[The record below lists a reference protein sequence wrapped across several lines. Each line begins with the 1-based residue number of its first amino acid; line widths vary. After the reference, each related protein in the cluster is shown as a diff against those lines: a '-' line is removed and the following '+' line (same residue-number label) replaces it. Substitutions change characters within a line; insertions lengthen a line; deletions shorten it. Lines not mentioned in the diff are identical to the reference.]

1 MNRKVR
7 ETPPWVETDA
17 PSLVDLLPY
26 HSVDPEGNIVLLID
40 SSDAAP
46 RWMGVAWKLV
56 PPETEAA
63 PEAELGV
70 LASRLDGLLSTLPE
84 GSVAQFIL
92 QARRDISSKLET
104 WRQAARETSELLRD
118 LAHSR
123 CRALDALEFPF
134 KGRPFRARS
143 IDVYFTLA
151 LKTAW
156 ADLRVDPRE
165 ALRLEPGS
173 PSPLENRLHDAYVK
187 ERRRILDLAATVENL
202 LAASN
207 ITHVRLDEEGLAR
220 LVYGILNPG
229 KEAPQAI
236 PRTSRGELLRERL
249 AASGLRADLDL
260 GVVALGSALHKV
272 VSVTGLPSVTWP
284 GMLVRSADL
293 TAPIEFVP
301 EFDLVLQIDVPDQE
315 EARRR
320 FTGVRKDAT
329 NQSQNAHQSPTL
341 APLLQEFVSLEM
353 ELAGGARVLSAR
365 IHAILRGSGEEELD
379 EWVRSARNA
388 LHQAGFRTVL
398 EDALAPTL
406 FLQALPLAYRPAND
420 RALRRG
426 RKALTLNVAHLLPL
440 YGAMKGTREP
450 GQILL
455 NRLGEPVFLNFFS
468 SQLAPHAIVSGQPG
482 SGKSVFANDLILNAR
497 RAGARVVVLDR
508 GGSYQRLCELLGGA
522 YVALDTRRPRRINPC
537 GTSGPGGD
545 CSEEANS
552 FLRDWLVEIATQG
565 RGDLSVHDRSVLSIA
580 VRKAFAAK
588 PGSEIFLSDLEAA
601 LRSLAPE
608 APVARELAVCL
619 SDFAGRGPYARF
631 FDGPN
636 ELDFGNPFVAIDLA
650 GAALE
655 DAVAS
660 ILIMA
665 IMHYI
670 ADSARRW
677 PHEEKYLVIDEAW
690 TLLRSPA
697 AARFIVNVSRTARK
711 NRLSLVVVSQQ
722 VTDFE
727 GPTGQAIV
735 DQAPYKV
742 FLRQNAQ
749 AITAAQ
755 SFLGLTAREVEL
767 YQSVD
772 TVKGRFSEML
782 VKTPEST
789 GVARL
794 VPDPFTYWLT
804 TTDPKDKVI
813 LEGLIEKHAGS
824 IHTALREASL
834 QWPQGATGLEGS
846 DLEARQGR
854 SSESHPGTEIV
865 RRGG

>member
-1 MNRKVR
+1 MTSRPSDPR
-7 ETPPWVETDA
+7 LWPQADA
-17 PSLVDLLPY
+17 PSYVDLLPY
-26 HSVDPEGNIVLLID
+26 HSVDPEGNVALLID
-40 SSDAAP
+40 SSDGEP

-63 PEAELGV
+63 PETELGL
-70 LASRLDGLLSTLPE
+70 LASRLDSILSAIPE
-84 GSVAQFIL
+84 GTVAQLIL
-92 QARRDISSKLET
+92 RARRDISGKLGT
-104 WRQAARETSELLRD
+104 WLKAARQPSELLVD

-123 CRALDALEFPF
+123 CRALESLDFMF

-143 IDVYFTLA
+143 IEVYFTLA
-151 LKTAW
+151 QETSW
-156 ADLRVDPRE
+156 ADHRVKPRE
-165 ALRLEPGS
+165 TLRLAGGGPA
-173 PSPLENRLHDAYVK
+173 PLEDRLREAYVK
-187 ERRRILDLAATVENL
+187 DRRQILDLAATVENL
-202 LAASN
+202 LTASS
-207 ITHVRLDEEGLAR
+207 IPHARLDEEGVVR
-220 LVYGILNPG
+220 LLYRVLNPG
-229 KEAPQAI
+229 KDSALAI
-236 PRTSRGELLRERL
+236 PRTSRGELLRERV
-249 AASGLRADLDL
+249 AASHLGADLES
-260 GVVALGSALHKV
+260 GVVALDGMLYKV
-272 VSVTGLPSVTWP
+272 VSVTGLPAVTWA
-284 GMLVRSADL
+284 GMLVRSAEL
-293 TAPIEFVP
+293 AAVIEFVP
-301 EFDLVLQIDVPDQE
+301 EFDLVLQIDVPNQE
-315 EARRR
+315 ETRRR

-341 APLLQEFVSLEM
+341 APLLQEFVALEM
-353 ELAGGARVLSAR
+353 ELASGARVLSTR
-365 IHAILRGSGEEELD
+365 IHAILRGPNEEQLD
-379 EWVRSARNA
+379 GWVRSARNA
-388 LHQAGFRTVL
+388 FHQAGFRTVL

-406 FLQALPLAYRPAND
+406 FLQSLPLAYRPRND

-426 RKALTLNVAHLLPL
+426 RKTLTLNVAHFLPL
-440 YGAMKGTREP
+440 YGALKGTEQP

-497 RAGARVVVLDR
+497 RVGARVVVLDR
-508 GGSYQRLCELLGGA
+508 GGSYQRLCEILGGA
-522 YVALDTRRPRRINPC
+522 YVALDTKKPRRINPC
-537 GTSGPGGD
+537 GKSDAEGNCPED
-545 CSEEANS
+545 ANS

-565 RGDLSVHDRSVLSIA
+565 KGDLSVHDRSVLSIA

-588 PGSEIFLSDLEAA
+588 PKGEVFLGDLEAA
-601 LRSLAPE
+601 LRGLAAE
-608 APVARELAVCL
+608 TPVAKELAVCL
-619 SDFAGRGPYARF
+619 SDFSGRGPYARL

-636 ELDFGNPFVAIDLA
+636 ELDFGNPLVAIDLA

-655 DAVAS
+655 DSVAS

-670 ADSARRW
+670 ADSARQW

-735 DQAPYKV
+735 NQAPYKV

-755 SFLGLTAREVEL
+755 SFLGLTPREVEL

-782 VKTPEST
+782 VKTPDSA

-804 TTDPKDKVI
+804 TTDPKDKVVLERI
-813 LEGLIEKHAGS
+813 LEKHHGTVR
-824 IHTALREASL
+824 TALREASL
-834 QWPQGATGLEGS
+834 TYPFGVGALE
-846 DLEARQGR
+846 ER
-854 SSESHPGTEIV
+854 E
-865 RRGG
+865 